1 MKNTRTPRTI
11 RTLTVAAALAVT
23 MAACGSND
31 TTDEAGSDT
40 TAAATETTA
49 AASETTAA
57 ASETTAAAGETP
69 TVDALTLESG
79 FASGVSSLGT
89 RFTSAG
95 AVVTNTSAQRAC
107 RVKVEFAMLDAAG
120 AVLDTKSESVPFIA
134 AGAAVKSTTAS
145 ERHPY
150 ARAIWEGY
158 RRGRSALWL
167 GQLDYAALLPQPLHA
182 VRAGLGL
189 QHRHQTLTA
198 GPQSSHWPPHT
209 GQDGRHGGREED
221 EDPSNRANQNNHTVI
236 AMKHILIAGANYC
249 NLRTLLYNYISYG
262 KDQ

>member
-1 MKNTRTPRTI
+1 LKNTRTPRTI

-120 AVLDTKSESVPFIA
+120 TVLDTKSESVPFIA
-134 AGAAVKSTTAS
+134 AGAAAPVAPS
-145 ERHPY
+145 
-150 ARAIWEGY
+150 
-158 RRGRSALWL
+158 
-167 GQLDYAALLPQPLHA
+167 
-182 VRAGLGL
+182 GLGGGIADEPASVEVTVVEVKAFSAGDTCDD
-189 QHRHQTLTA
+189 TLVQGLALETA
-198 GPQSSHWPPHT
+198 
-209 GQDGRHGGREED
+209 DV
-221 EDPSNRANQNNHTVI
+221 TVDALTYI
-236 AMKHILIAGANYC
+236 RGTVTNSTDTAAETTLVDCVLRDAAGAIVGGDKTVVRDAIDAGATAEFKVRMLWTPETATAAEC
-249 NLRTLLYNYISYG
+249 SAIA
-262 KDQ
+262 